1 MPHVDGASPL
11 LDQFRRGD
19 VPRDLREQAAQGA
32 LVLRPVDQLTLL
44 SWLAGDEDSAIVQ
57 AAEATLTRLVPEAV
71 RSALARPETSEAARQ
86 FFAARGVTPG
96 TAAPDGQEAPVLP
109 EHAQEDVTAD
119 VRPSPSLRLSVAPEY
134 RNANGTRATFSGSI
148 NRQYLTTFSGGR
160 PEMFGQRYVFGLPD

>member
-44 SWLAGDEDSAIVQ
+44 SWLAGDKDSAIVQ

-71 RSALARPETSEAARQ
+71 RSALARPETSE
-86 FFAARGVTPG
+86 GYVSS
-96 TAAPDGQEAPVLP
+96 
-109 EHAQEDVTAD
+109 
-119 VRPSPSLRLSVAPEY
+119 SP
-134 RNANGTRATFSGSI
+134 RA
-148 NRQYLTTFSGGR
+148 
-160 PEMFGQRYVFGLPD
+160 V

>member
-109 EHAQEDVTAD
+109 ERAQEDVTAD